1 MRKENLRQVAREL
14 GYEEVSTVI
23 SSGNIVFAS
32 ESTDPAGIEAS
43 FEAAWPERLGFESTT
58 IVRSR
63 AELAALVDLRPFGE
77 LVHKPET
84 YLLATFSKEELSV
97 PLELPQRPD
106 GFEHDVVAATER
118 EIFTVTDTTTE
129 KTPNVMGW
137 LEKLFGKSIS
147 SRTWQTV
154 RRILE
159 RMDQPQPGASH
170 PGGGIAIQLCSVI
183 MGSI

>member
-1 MRKENLRQVAREL
+1 MTRYVALLRGIYPSNPRMRNENLRQVARDL

-106 GFEHDVVAATER
+106 GFEHDVVIASRAVEDDAMRLRVER
-118 EIFTVTDTTTE
+118 QGNRLHDA
-129 KTPNVMGW
+129 
-137 LEKLFGKSIS
+137 
-147 SRTWQTV
+147 Q
-154 RRILE
+154 RI
-159 RMDQPQPGASH
+159 
-170 PGGGIAIQLCSVI
+170 GIDDADRCVVFIGHQYPI
-183 MGSI
+183 